1 MQEGFVLMDGKQIIM
16 NFTVAPSLDEM
27 ETLAASVLDALP
39 DELAEHCEAL
49 AIVMEEFP
57 DELTEQELELED
69 PYDLLGLF
77 RSGKEIAPGIER
89 KTANDDDV
97 LFLFRRPILDMWCES
112 GEDLAAVLRQVM
124 IEEIGKGFDFSEDDI
139 DEMNAR
145 HYQGAL

>member
-1 MQEGFVLMDGKQIIM
+1 VQEGFVLMDGKQIIM

-27 ETLAASVLDALP
+27 ETLAKSVMDAFP
-39 DELAEHCEAL
+39 DELLLHCESM

-57 DELTEQELELED
+57 DEVVEQELELDD

-77 RSGKEIAPGIER
+77 RSGREISPGVER

-97 LFLFRRPILDMWCES
+97 LLLFRRPILDLWCES
-112 GEDLAAVLRQVM
+112 GDDLASVLRQVM
-124 IEEIGKGFDFSEDDI
+124 IEEVGKGFEFSEDDI

-145 HYQGAL
+145 HYQGML